1 MNLPYVDETWLS
13 QWLLEGGAAVI
24 VNGQPVAKDSTNES
38 LVSSLLEAV
47 TTGDMKVN
55 LLRSRE
61 AYCRYGAV
69 GISGALV
76 FMSDCPNLP
85 DF

>member
-13 QWLLEGGAAVI
+13 QWLLAGGVAVI
-24 VNGQPVAKDSTNES
+24 VNGQPIAKGCTNES
-38 LVSSLLEAV
+38 LVSSLQEAV
-47 TTGDMKVN
+47 NTGDMKVE
-55 LLRSRE
+55 LQHPRE
-61 AYCRYGAV
+61 AYRRYEAV

-76 FMSDCPNLP
+76 FMSDSPNLP

>member
-13 QWLLEGGAAVI
+13 QC
-24 VNGQPVAKDSTNES
+24 TNES

-47 TTGDMKVN
+47 KTCDMKVD
-55 LLRSRE
+55 LLRPRE
-61 AYCRYGAV
+61 AYRRYGAV

-76 FMSDCPNLP
+76 FMSDSPKLP